1 MSAKRKEFIIFTNQ
15 LKPLKMD
22 DQKDIQGTPDQVSQ
36 TPVKFG
42 DSLNSN
48 EILVFTS
55 HCNVFK
61 VPKTEIFNIHQAL
74 EKIEPEQGE
83 KPIYVTGDKNYSG
96 FLIVAFE
103 NGKIGKVSMSSFKTE
118 FKRKKLR
125 NAFNGESKLIYIE
138 RFDADTDLIAVSSIN
153 KVILFNT
160 SHINPVE
167 SRTTKGVQVMKQ
179 KDGSRMARVIRAD
192 LAGLADREFYRKG
205 LNVVGFYLKKGDE
218 I

>member
-1 MSAKRKEFIIFTNQ
+1 MEMQNAPVMPN
-15 LKPLKMD
+15 
-22 DQKDIQGTPDQVSQ
+22 Q

-42 DSLNSN
+42 DSLNSD

-55 HCNVFK
+55 ACNVFK
-61 VPKTEIFNIHQAL
+61 VPKSEIFNIHQVL
-74 EKIEPEQGE
+74 GKIEPEEGE
-83 KPIYVTGDKNYSG
+83 KPIYVTGDKNYTG

-103 NGKIGKVSMSSFKTE
+103 NGKVGKISMSSFRTE

-125 NAFNGESKLIYIE
+125 NAFNNESKLLFIE
-138 RFDADTDLIAVSSIN
+138 RIDSDIDLVAMSSIK

-160 SHINPVE
+160 SQINPVG

-179 KDGSRMARVIRAD
+179 KDGSRMVKALKADEVI
-192 LAGLADREFYRKG
+192 LSDREFYRKG

-218 I
+218 V

>member
-1 MSAKRKEFIIFTNQ
+1 MDNQ
-15 LKPLKMD
+15 NN
-22 DQKDIQGTPDQVSQ
+22 IQGINEHANQ

-55 HCNVFK
+55 LCNVFK
-61 VPKTEIFNIHQAL
+61 VPKTEVFNIHQSL
-74 EKIEPEQGE
+74 ERIEPEQGE
-83 KPIYVTGDKNYSG
+83 KPLYVTGDKNYSG

-103 NGKIGKVSMSSFKTE
+103 NGKVGKISMSSFRTE

-125 NAFNGESKLIYIE
+125 NAFNNESKLIFIE
-138 RFDADTDLIAVSSIN
+138 RIDTDTDLIAVSSIN

-160 SHINPVE
+160 SLINPVE

-179 KDGSRMARVIRAD
+179 KDGSRMSMVIRAD
-192 LAGLADREFYRKG
+192 QAGLADREFYRKG

-218 I
+218 L

>member
-1 MSAKRKEFIIFTNQ
+1 MDNQ
-15 LKPLKMD
+15 NN
-22 DQKDIQGTPDQVSQ
+22 IQGTNEHANQ

-55 HCNVFK
+55 LCNVFK
-61 VPKTEIFNIHQAL
+61 VPKTEVFNIHQSL
-74 EKIEPEQGE
+74 ERIEPEQGE
-83 KPIYVTGDKNYSG
+83 KPLYVTGDKNYSG

-103 NGKIGKVSMSSFKTE
+103 NGKVGKISMSSFRTE

-125 NAFNGESKLIYIE
+125 NAFNNESKLIFIE
-138 RFDADTDLIAVSSIN
+138 RIDTDTDLIAVSSIN

-160 SHINPVE
+160 SLINPVE

-179 KDGSRMARVIRAD
+179 KDGSRMSMVIRAD
-192 LAGLADREFYRKG
+192 QAGLADREFYRKG

-218 I
+218 L